1 MDDAGAS
8 GSGSEAPEPPPS
20 HEGGRSDPRRKT
32 WLLTTVSA
40 VCFLG
45 AMVIVALVVF
55 AVVADHGDGRHRAGS
70 RGATATSSATTST
83 IGALAGRA
91 HPAPT
96 GFPSVPIE
104 IHDAVG
110 HAARWCVLLA
120 DNEPRRQQGLMWVT
134 DPGLA
139 GYDGMLFAF
148 AHDTTE
154 TFWMRN
160 TPQPLNIAF
169 FTADGR
175 FQSALRM
182 YPCGDRADCPL
193 YSPNGPYRYAIE
205 VPAGNLG
212 RLGIGEGSR
221 LTPLPA
227 PPSELDRC
235 APRRT
240 GS

>member
-8 GSGSEAPEPPPS
+8 GSGAESPAAPPS
-20 HEGGRSDPRRKT
+20 VDGERGMSARGT
-32 WLLTTVSA
+32 WLVTTVSA
-40 VCFLG
+40 ACFLG
-45 AMVIVALVVF
+45 ASAIVALVVF
-55 AVVADHGDGRHRAGS
+55 SLVADRGDGGHGTGS
-70 RGATATSSATTST
+70 RSDRAAPLTTTATTE
-83 IGALAGRA
+83 GLGGRA
-91 HPAPT
+91 DPAPS
-96 GFPSVPIE
+96 GFESVPIE

-110 HAARWCVLLA
+110 HAARSCVLLA
-120 DNEPRRQQGLMWVT
+120 DSEPRRQQGLMWVNDST
-134 DPGLA
+134 LA

-148 AHDTTE
+148 PRDTTE

-182 YPCGDRADCPL
+182 YPCGDRASCPL
-193 YSPNGPYRYAIE
+193 YSATGPYRYAVE

-212 RLGIGEGSR
+212 RLGIGDGSR

-227 PPSELDRC
+227 PPSDAGTC
-235 APRRT
+235 APRRP
-240 GS
+240 GG